1 MAFSDSRAWKFLHL
15 VKNSTENALE
25 CYKFSLSRLTC
36 LVVVV
41 DEVHEF
47 AHSMIRYGG
56 RKSLSAPQ
64 IDFPFA
70 IFKAP

>member
-41 DEVHEF
+41 VVVDEMNEF
-47 AHSMIRYGG
+47 AHSMILWWKEVVVSTTNRF
-56 RKSLSAPQ
+56 SFCNL
-64 IDFPFA
+64 
-70 IFKAP
+70 